1 MRGFQFRPV
10 PDADRHVRLVREQL
24 HELQLTVGVECRGCL
39 VQDNDIWFVQEDA
52 GKGDTL
58 FFAS

>member
-1 MRGFQFRPV
+1 V